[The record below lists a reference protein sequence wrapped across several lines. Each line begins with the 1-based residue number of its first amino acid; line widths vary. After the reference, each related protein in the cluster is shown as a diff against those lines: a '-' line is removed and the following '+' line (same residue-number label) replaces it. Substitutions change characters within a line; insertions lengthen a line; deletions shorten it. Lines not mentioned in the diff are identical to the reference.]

1 MKWPRP
7 GLVLLLF
14 ARASRVQRKRAT
26 LTIAAIAWGSLS
38 LMLFLSFGEGLK
50 RSLYRSTRG
59 MGQNLAVMWPGNTG
73 RSWQGLPAGRP
84 IRPKIEDVDLLK
96 KRIQGLNGVSG
107 EIQSWQVTIRQGER
121 TVTGRVF
128 GASADYGRLRNHIAA
143 TGGRYL
149 NALDHGQRR
158 RVTFLGN
165 ELAQDLFGDDD
176 PIGRGVTFDGM
187 PYTVVGVMVPKVMM
201 GNYGGMDKDH
211 AIIPIETYK
220 AQYGRDALS
229 VLVVRPEDPRQMERV
244 LREVHETLGGKYGFD
259 PEDERVFGIW
269 DTVESAAMNDNMAI
283 GIQLFLGIIGGL
295 TLIVGGIGVANIMY
309 AVVKDRTREIGVK
322 MALGAR
328 STWVTMP
335 IVLEGVLYTFCGG
348 LLGLLMAVAVIAL
361 LGMLPTEGDMALGLL
376 GKPTL
381 SVPIGLGTAAV
392 LGAMGLLAGY
402 FPARRA
408 ARIDPAETLRYE

>member
-1 MKWPRP
+1 
-7 GLVLLLF
+7 
-14 ARASRVQRKRAT
+14 
-26 LTIAAIAWGSLS
+26 
-38 LMLFLSFGEGLK
+38 
-50 RSLYRSTRG
+50 
-59 MGQNLAVMWPGNTG
+59 
-73 RSWQGLPAGRP
+73 
-84 IRPKIEDVDLLK
+84 
-96 KRIQGLNGVSG
+96 
-107 EIQSWQVTIRQGER
+107 VTIKRGER
-121 TVTGRVF
+121 TVTGEVF
-128 GASADYGRLRNHIAA
+128 GASADYGRLRNHIPA

-149 NALDHGQRR
+149 NALDHHRRR
-158 RVTFLGN
+158 RVTFLGD
-165 ELAQDLFGDDD
+165 ELARDLFGDDD
-176 PIGRGVTFDGM
+176 PIGKEVTFDGM

-220 AQYGRDALS
+220 AHFGRETLS
-229 VLVVRPEDPRQMERV
+229 VLVVRPEDPAQMQRV

-269 DTVESAAMNDNMAI
+269 NTVESAAMNDNMAL

-295 TLIVGGIGVANIMY
+295 TLVVGGIGVANIMY

-328 STWVTMP
+328 SSWVTTP
-335 IVLEGVLYTFCGG
+335 IVLEGVLYTLCGG
-348 LLGLLMAVAVIAL
+348 LLGLLMSVAVIAL
-361 LGMLPTEGDMALGLL
+361 LGMLPADGNEAIGML

-392 LGAMGLLAGY
+392 LGTMGLLAGY

-408 ARIDPAETLRYE
+408 ARIDPAVTLRYE

>member
-1 MKWPRP
+1 MTWPRP

-14 ARASRVQRKRAT
+14 ARAARVQRKRAT

-73 RSWQGLPAGRP
+73 RPWQGLPAGRP
-84 IRPKIEDVDLLK
+84 VRPKIEDVNLLAQ
-96 KRIQGLNGVSG
+96 RIQGLTGVSG
-107 EIQSWQVTIRQGER
+107 EIQNWSVNIRRGER

-128 GASADYGRLRNHIAA
+128 GASADYGRLRNHIPA

-149 NALDHGQRR
+149 NTLDHSRRR
-158 RVTFLGN
+158 RVAFLGDQ
-165 ELAQDLFGDDD
+165 LARDLFGDDD
-176 PIGRGVTFDGM
+176 PVGKGVTFDGT

-211 AIIPIETYK
+211 AIIPIETFA
-220 AQYGRDALS
+220 AQYGRDDLS
-229 VLVVRPEDPRQMERV
+229 VLVVRPEDPRQMGRV
-244 LREVHETLGGKYGFD
+244 LRDVHEVLGGKYGFD
-259 PEDERVFGIW
+259 PEDERAFGIW
-269 DTVESAAMNDNMAI
+269 DTVKSAAMNDNMAF

-295 TLIVGGIGVANIMY
+295 TLVVGGIGVANIMY

-328 STWVTMP
+328 SSWVTMP
-335 IVLEGVLYTFCGG
+335 IVLEGVLYTLCGG
-348 LLGLLMAVAVIAL
+348 LLGLLMAVAAITL
-361 LGMLPTEGDMALGLL
+361 LGMLPTDGDAALGML

-381 SVPIGLGTAAV
+381 SLPIGFGTAAI

>member
-7 GLVLLLF
+7 GLILLLF
-14 ARASRVQRKRAT
+14 ARASRVQRKRAV

-73 RSWQGLPAGRP
+73 RPWQGLPAGRP
-84 IRPKIEDVDLLK
+84 ILPKLEDVELLK
-96 KRIQGLNGVSG
+96 KRVQGVRGISG
-107 EIQSWQVTIRQGER
+107 EIQNWRVVMQQGDN
-121 TVTGRVF
+121 TVTGQVF
-128 GASADYGRLRNHIAA
+128 GVSSDYGRIRNQIPQP
-143 TGGRYL
+143 GGRYL
-149 NALDHGQRR
+149 NPIDHRQRR

-165 ELAQDLFGDDD
+165 DLAVELFGQED
-176 PIGRGVTFDGM
+176 PVGRQITIDGL

-201 GNYGGMDKDH
+201 GNYGGMDSDH
-211 AIIPIETYK
+211 ALIPIETHK
-220 AQYGRDALS
+220 AQFGRDNLS
-229 VLVVRPEDPRQMERV
+229 VLVVAPEHPAQMARV
-244 LREVHETLGGKYGFD
+244 LREVNETLGARYGFD
-259 PEDERVFGIW
+259 PEDERVFGVW
-269 DTVESAAMNDNMAI
+269 DTVESAAMNDNMAV

-295 TLIVGGIGVANIMY
+295 TLVVGGIGVANIMY

-335 IVLEGVLYTFCGG
+335 IVLEGVVYTLFGG
-348 LLGLLMAVAVIAL
+348 LLGLLMAVVAITL
-361 LGMLPTEGDMALGLL
+361 LGMLPTDAGSAMGML

-381 SVPIGLGTAAV
+381 SLPIGIGTALVLGT
-392 LGAMGLLAGY
+392 MGLLAGY